1 MNGFI
6 FANIKLPR
14 LFSDD
19 MVLQRD
25 KPIPVWGWAEAKE
38 KISIQFNGQTKKIT
52 AGKDGKWEIYLD
64 ATIAGGPYE
73 LKVQGKNIISLKNIL
88 VGDVWVCSGQ
98 SNMEWPVSSC
108 INAADEIAHA
118 NYPMIRH
125 IEVPK
130 TVAASPKD
138 DITGG
143 EWKVCNP
150 ANAASFTAVG
160 YFFARKIFN
169 ETGIPIGLIHSSW
182 GGTDIETWISKE
194 GFENS
199 DEFKL
204 MIAKLPTLDLE
215 GLAKNK
221 IAAIKERI
229 SKLQGNAEQ
238 TDAVT
243 ATWKELSFDDS
254 QWPVMQAPKL
264 WEEQALPDF
273 DGIVWYRKTISINAA
288 DAGKP
293 AVLELAMIDD
303 ADETYI
309 NGVKVGSTNSYNE
322 KRKYNIPAGILKE
335 GKNIIVARVL
345 DTGGG
350 GGIWG
355 DAADMKITVAVDV
368 IPLQGEWKY
377 QVAIASSTAVAVGP
391 NSYPTLLSNGMIS
404 PLVPFAIKGAIWYQ
418 GEANAG
424 RAYQYRKAL
433 PLMITDWRKRWGL
446 GDFPFYFVQ
455 LASFNANNGN
465 SQKGSEWAELREA
478 QAMTLSLPNTGMS
491 VTTDIG
497 EVNDIHPKNKQD
509 VGKRLAAIALN
520 KNYGKVIEYSGPVYE
535 SMKIEHDK
543 IVLTFTHTGSGLLA
557 KNKYGYLQGFEIA
570 GADKKFY
577 YAKAYIQDDKIVVY
591 KEGLMAPAAVRF
603 GWADVTDENNFY
615 NKEGF
620 PAIPFRTDNWQGAT
634 DKRQYQIAN

>member
-1 MNGFI
+1 MSAIPQRLLGEALLISAKKNPSKIAVIVKDVSYSYQELKEGAEKLASSLQNSGIKKGDRVAIYMSNSWESILSIYGAALSGAVFLFI
-6 FANIKLPR
+6 NP
-14 LFSDD
+14 
-19 MVLQRD
+19 
-25 KPIPVWGWAEAKE
+25 
-38 KISIQFNGQTKKIT
+38 QTKANKLQYILNDCGAKI
-52 AGKDGKWEIYLD
+52 L
-64 ATIAGGPYE
+64 IAE
-73 LKVQGKNIISLKNIL
+73 NALSIDVSQALEDTKSVVQVIIS
-88 VGDVWVCSGQ
+88 G
-98 SNMEWPVSSC
+98 
-108 INAADEIAHA
+108 NAD
-118 NYPMIRH
+118 
-125 IEVPK
+125 
-130 TVAASPKD
+130 
-138 DITGG
+138 
-143 EWKVCNP
+143 
-150 ANAASFTAVG
+150 
-160 YFFARKIFN
+160 KIFVQ
-169 ETGIPIGLIHSSW
+169 PH
-182 GGTDIETWISKE
+182 
-194 GFENS
+194 
-199 DEFKL
+199 FKL
-204 MIAKLPTLDLE
+204 T
-215 GLAKNK
+215 
-221 IAAIKERI
+221 
-229 SKLQGNAEQ
+229 
-238 TDAVT
+238 
-243 ATWKELSFDDS
+243 
-254 QWPVMQAPKL
+254 
-264 WEEQALPDF
+264 DF

-543 IVLTFTHTGSGLLA
+543 IVLTFTHTGSGLMT
-557 KNKYGYLQGFEIA
+557 KNKYGYLQGFEIS

-577 YAKAYIQDDKIVVY
+577 YAKAFIKDNTVIVFADEVTS
-591 KEGLMAPAAVRF
+591 PAAVRF
-603 GWADVTDENNFY
+603 GWADDAGENNLF

-620 PAIPFRTDNWQGAT
+620 PAVPFRTDSWQGVT
-634 DKRQYQIAN
+634 DKVQYKIGN